1 MSTPIRLL
9 IVDDHTVIR
18 EGLVALL
25 GGKPDIEIVGLAADG
40 LEAVA
45 LARRHQPDV
54 VLLDLMMPRQDGL
67 TTIPQLLQD
76 RPETRILVLTSFG
89 QDEQIFAAIK
99 AGALGYLLKD
109 SSAQELVRAIRDVA
123 RGELTLHPAIAR
135 RLLGEVR
142 RLPAPESAGERSAGP
157 ALEALTEREAEVLR
171 LLAEGLSNQEIAQT
185 LTLSERTVGAH
196 VSHILRKLHV
206 ASRTQAALY
215 AVREGLAGRR
225 IGDSGSD

>member
-1 MSTPIRLL
+1 MTEKIRLL
-9 IVDDHTVIR
+9 IVDDHTVVR
-18 EGLVALL
+18 EGMVALL
-25 GGKPDIEIVGLAADG
+25 GNKPDIEIVGLAADG
-40 LEAVA
+40 GEAA
-45 LARRHQPDV
+45 ELARTLQPDV

-67 TTIPQLLQD
+67 TTIPQLLRD

-89 QDEQIFAAIK
+89 QDEQIFAAVK

-135 RLLGEVR
+135 RLLGEVSR
-142 RLPAPESAGERSAGP
+142 PAPAGGET
-157 ALEALTEREAEVLR
+157 LTDREVEVLR
-171 LLAEGLSNQEIAQT
+171 LLAQGLSNQAIAQK

-196 VSHILRKLHV
+196 VSHILKKLHV

-215 AVREGLAGRR
+215 AIREGLASPP
-225 IGDSGSD
+225 DK

>member
-1 MSTPIRLL
+1 MTEKIRLL
-9 IVDDHTVIR
+9 IVDDHTVVR
-18 EGLVALL
+18 EGMVALL
-25 GGKPDIEIVGLAADG
+25 GSKPDIEIVGLAGDG
-40 LEAVA
+40 REAVE
-45 LARRHQPDV
+45 LARTLRPDV

-67 TTIPQLLQD
+67 TTIPLLLRDQ
-76 RPETRILVLTSFG
+76 PETHILVLTSFG

-135 RLLGEVR
+135 RLLGEVNR
-142 RLPAPESAGERSAGP
+142 PAAP
-157 ALEALTEREAEVLR
+157 AAASGGTLTERELEVLR
-171 LLAEGLSNQEIAQT
+171 LLAEGLSNQAIAQK

-196 VSHILRKLHV
+196 VSHILKKLHV

-215 AVREGLAGRR
+215 AIREGLA
-225 IGDSGSD
+225 SPPEGSTG

>member
-1 MSTPIRLL
+1 MSDKIRLL
-9 IVDDHTVIR
+9 IVDDHTVVR

-25 GGKPDIEIVGLAADG
+25 DSKPDIGIVGVAADG
-40 LEAVA
+40 QEAVA
-45 LARRHQPDV
+45 LARRQRPDV
-54 VLLDLMMPRQDGL
+54 VLLDLVMPRQDGL
-67 TTIPQLLQD
+67 TTIPQLVQVS
-76 RPETRILVLTSFG
+76 PETRILVLTSFG

-109 SSAQELVRAIRDVA
+109 SSAVELVRAIRDVA

-135 RLLGEVR
+135 RLLGEVGAAPP
-142 RLPAPESAGERSAGP
+142 PAAADP
-157 ALEALTEREAEVLR
+157 LTERELEVLQ
-171 LLAEGLSNQEIAQT
+171 LLAQGCSNQEIAHA

-196 VSHILRKLHV
+196 VSHILKKLHV

-225 IGDSGSD
+225 PGDPGSA

>member
-1 MSTPIRLL
+1 MTETIRLL
-9 IVDDHTVIR
+9 IVDDHTVVR
-18 EGLVALL
+18 EGMVALL
-25 GGKPDIEIVGLAADG
+25 GSKPDIEIVGLAADG
-40 LEAVA
+40 REAA
-45 LARRHQPDV
+45 ELARTLRPDV

-67 TTIPQLLQD
+67 TTIPQLLRD

-135 RLLGEVR
+135 RLLGEVNR
-142 RLPAPESAGERSAGP
+142 PAAP
-157 ALEALTEREAEVLR
+157 AAASGGTLTERELEVLR
-171 LLAEGLSNQEIAQT
+171 LLAEGLSNQAIARK

-196 VSHILRKLHV
+196 VSHILKKLHV

-215 AVREGLAGRR
+215 AIREGLASPPEGPA
-225 IGDSGSD
+225 G

>member
-1 MSTPIRLL
+1 MTEKIRLL
-9 IVDDHTVIR
+9 IVDDHTVVR
-18 EGLVALL
+18 EGMVALL
-25 GGKPDIEIVGLAADG
+25 GSKPDIEIVGLAGDG
-40 LEAVA
+40 REAVE
-45 LARRHQPDV
+45 LARTLRPDV

-67 TTIPQLLQD
+67 TTIPLLLRDQ
-76 RPETRILVLTSFG
+76 PETRILVLTSFG

-135 RLLGEVR
+135 RLLGEANR
-142 RLPAPESAGERSAGP
+142 PAAASGGT
-157 ALEALTEREAEVLR
+157 LTERELEVLR
-171 LLAEGLSNQEIAQT
+171 LLAEGLSNQAIAQK

-196 VSHILRKLHV
+196 VSHILKKLHV

-215 AVREGLAGRR
+215 AIREGLA
-225 IGDSGSD
+225 SPPEGSTG

>member
-1 MSTPIRLL
+1 MTEKIRLL
-9 IVDDHTVIR
+9 IVDDHTVVR
-18 EGLVALL
+18 EGMVALL
-25 GGKPDIEIVGLAADG
+25 GNKPDIEIVGLAADG
-40 LEAVA
+40 GEAA
-45 LARRHQPDV
+45 ELARTVQPDV

-67 TTIPQLLQD
+67 TTIPQLLRD

-109 SSAQELVRAIRDVA
+109 SSAQELVRALRDVA

-135 RLLGEVR
+135 RLLGEVSR
-142 RLPAPESAGERSAGP
+142 PTPAGG
-157 ALEALTEREAEVLR
+157 EALTEREVEVLR
-171 LLAEGLSNQEIAQT
+171 LLAQGLSNQEIAQA

-196 VSHILRKLHV
+196 VSHILKKLHV

-215 AVREGLAGRR
+215 AIREGLASPP
-225 IGDSGSD
+225 DK